1 MIQFDMLCSVYL
13 AAGYDQQERMRGYRK
28 VLEDRR
34 HIVVTSRWIDVKES
48 NPMQETAIAADE
60 VAAASYCRMDLDD
73 IDRADVFL
81 MFTDSPSTS
90 GGRHT
95 ELGYALARD
104 KVIFIVGPRE
114 NIFQAGE
121 GVIHFATWDDLCSY
135 MFY

>member
-1 MIQFDMLCSVYL
+1 MIKFDVLCSVYL

-34 HIVVTSRWIDVKES
+34 HIVITSRWIDVKES